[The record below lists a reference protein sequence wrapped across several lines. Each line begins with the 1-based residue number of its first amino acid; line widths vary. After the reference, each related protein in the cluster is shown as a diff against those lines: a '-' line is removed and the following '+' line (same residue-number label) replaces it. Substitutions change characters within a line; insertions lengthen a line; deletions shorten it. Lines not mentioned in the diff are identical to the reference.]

1 MSTTTQ
7 EHTRV
12 AILTGASR
20 GIGKG
25 IALRLAADGLDVV
38 VADLPDQMDALNAVT
53 EEIRGL
59 GRKALTVSCDVSK
72 EDEVQAMVDA
82 TVSALSRLDVMVAN
96 AGIGVVGSVMDAEIE
111 AWEKCWAV
119 NIKGTLFCYKHAARQ
134 MVKQGAGG
142 RIIGAISSHVLGGLT
157 SNHHSVLS
165 ASSICGQ
172 KGYATLGGY
181 CVSKAAVRSL
191 TQTTALELREHNIT
205 VNAYGPG
212 IIATNMTAHPLDEE
226 HGAGYGV
233 KQHLG
238 IPEGVRTGQPSDVA
252 NVVSFLV
259 SPKSHFVT
267 GQTLCVDDGINFT

>member
-1 MSTTTQ
+1 MSTATQ
-7 EHTRV
+7 EYTRV
-12 AILTGASR
+12 AVVTGASR

-38 VADLPDQMDALNAVT
+38 VADLADQKDSLSAVA

-82 TVSALSRLDVMVAN
+82 TVSELGRLDVMVAN
-96 AGIGVVGSVMDAEIE
+96 AGIGVGGSVMDADIE

-119 NIKGTLFCYKHAARQ
+119 NIKGVLFCYKHAARQ
-134 MVKQGAGG
+134 MVKQGDGG
-142 RIIGAISSHVLGGLT
+142 RIIG
-157 SNHHSVLS
+157 

-172 KGYATLGGY
+172 KGYAGIGAY
-181 CVSKAAVRSL
+181 CISKAAVRSL

-205 VNAYGPG
+205 VNAYAPG
-212 IIATNMTAHPLDEE
+212 VIDTAISASTVSGLTSFYKFLVANPLDEE
-226 HGAGYGV
+226 HGAGYHI
-233 KQHLG
+233 KQLLK

-259 SPKSHFVT
+259 SSKSHFVT
-267 GQTLCVDDGINFT
+267 GQTLCVDDGVHFT

>member
-1 MSTTTQ
+1 MSTTTPDC
-7 EHTRV
+7 TRV
-12 AILTGASR
+12 AIVTGASR

-25 IALRLAADGLDVV
+25 IALRLAADGLDVA
-38 VADLPDQMDALNAVT
+38 VADLPDQMEALKAVT

-59 GRKALTVSCDVSK
+59 GRKRLTISCDVST

-82 TVSALSRLDVMVAN
+82 TVSGLGRLDVLVAN
-96 AGIGVVGSVMDAEIE
+96 AGIGGVVGSVMDAEIE

-142 RIIGAISSHVLGGLT
+142 RIIGA
-157 SNHHSVLS
+157 
-165 ASSICGQ
+165 ASICGQ
-172 KGYATLGGY
+172 RGYVTLGPY
-181 CVSKAAVRSL
+181 CISKAAIRSL

-212 IIATNMTAHPLDEE
+212 IIATNMTASPLDEE

-233 KQHLG
+233 KKHLG

-267 GQTLCVDDGINFT
+267 GQTLGVDDGIHFT